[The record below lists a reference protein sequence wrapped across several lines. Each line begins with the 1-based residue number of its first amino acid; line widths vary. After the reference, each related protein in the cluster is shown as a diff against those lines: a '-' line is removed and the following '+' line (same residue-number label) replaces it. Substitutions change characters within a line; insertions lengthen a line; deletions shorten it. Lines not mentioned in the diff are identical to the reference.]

1 MLLIAALFT
10 ALSVGSL
17 IMFKKVT
24 QHKDGILTV
33 TKDIISKRFCCDNR
47 DAVKVRCGT
56 LRNQWEN
63 FGMPKMA
70 GVPSKSTAEAGNMK
84 ASWAVA
90 DRSTCN
96 CSKELG

>member
-33 TKDIISKRFCCDNR
+33 TKDIISKSFYCDNIGER
-47 DAVKVRCGT
+47 TQRHC
-56 LRNQWEN
+56 
-63 FGMPKMA
+63 
-70 GVPSKSTAEAGNMK
+70 KSEMGHCEKSVGEFWNAKDGKSAEQVD
-84 ASWAVA
+84 S
-90 DRSTCN
+90 
-96 CSKELG
+96 